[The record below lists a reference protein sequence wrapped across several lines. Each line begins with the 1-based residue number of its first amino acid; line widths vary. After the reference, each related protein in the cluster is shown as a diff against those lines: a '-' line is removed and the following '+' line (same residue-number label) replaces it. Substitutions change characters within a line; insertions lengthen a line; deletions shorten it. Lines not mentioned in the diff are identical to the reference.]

1 MWHVLREGEL
11 CTEFRLGVMG
21 ERDHLEA
28 LGVDGNI
35 IIKWIFKE

>member
-1 MWHVLREGEL
+1 LREGEL
-11 CTEFRLGVMG
+11 YAEFWLEVIG

-35 IIKWIFKE
+35 ILKWIFKE